1 MNEESRILRH
11 LIKMSNNS
19 KINKHTGKK
28 CRSRRTIKGL
38 KRERRRR
45 KEITRDF
52 RVRER
57 QRMTETQSGK
67 KDKRAREM
75 DT

>member
-45 KEITRDF
+45 KER
-52 RVRER
+52 RKEGKHREGR
-57 QRMTETQSGK
+57 KGGQQLSQNIEEIWK
-67 KDKRAREM
+67 F
-75 DT
+75 